1 MALIK
6 VFAGGVL
13 LLLSVYCH
21 AKSVKDNTKNEH
33 VLDRDQLMSLDAQQ
47 TLLDEIG
54 VGRLDKIREAVPL
67 YREDLPNDYI
77 AYWQVE
83 YDNQYITVSSGSGTG
98 DYDILVNGL
107 VPSPTSLLRERASTR
122 RRKCFRFYVL
132 TSGGE
137 MMCTDEDG
145 KIVATTLPEKLILRR
160 FQNETDEP
168 IDVDMIHNYIK
179 SKSEEQ
185 ALEWK
190 THTRRVRKQQMDED
204 EDEDERSL
212 IRERLSQMSGNSTS
226 DSLIHRFATDGEGTF
241 RANFIVPGS
250 PLSVVVDKLH
260 VLKEIRIR
268 YIPTGPEAYKV
279 IPDLAVHRKL
289 CQVVKTCK
297 TANENYA
304 LMSNDAIELDA
315 GLATLEL
322 DKSTKKVFKGEEFV
336 FALDIVRISGSITSR
351 YFAVKY
357 RPSRQKRSSYSSWSY
372 WSIANEDL
380 FPEYDQFEMDDCA
393 VGCGPVA
400 WSMVFGYYDR
410 RSHYNSAFT
419 GSENLYGSGSDGT
432 TGSSSEVAPKYNDDR
447 MRAYIKEQNEILK
460 TFCLFGQGATFY
472 YNMNKVEDFFRA
484 RETSWWP
491 RLQEKAH
498 WLSWLGIYSDSVE
511 SWTKYKLQ
519 DGWPVIVGWRDGS
532 YLAWHYPVATR
543 VRTRIRTY
551 ESCCWWVCK
560 TKTSTEDMMY
570 LHMGWGGYGNG
581 WKNLQAFYGIT
592 AVY

>member
-13 LLLSVYCH
+13 LLLVVYCH
-21 AKSVKDNTKNEH
+21 AKSVKDNSKNEH
-33 VLDRDQLMSLDAQQ
+33 VLDRDLLMSLDAQQ

-54 VGRLDKIREAVPL
+54 VGRLEKIRDAVPL

-98 DYDILVNGL
+98 DYDVLVNGL
-107 VPSPTSLLRERASTR
+107 IPSPTSLLRERASTR

-145 KIVATTLPEKLILRR
+145 KIVATTLPEKLILRK
-160 FQNETDEP
+160 ETDEP

-179 SKSEEQ
+179 SKAEEQ

-279 IPDLAVHRKL
+279 IPDLAVHTKL

-322 DKSTKKVFKGEEFV
+322 DKSTKKVFKGEEFF

-372 WSIANEDL
+372 WSIPSENY
-380 FPEYDQFEMDDCA
+380 FPDYNQFELNGCA
-393 VGCGPVA
+393 IGCGPVA

-410 RSHYNSAFT
+410 RSHYSSAFT
-419 GSENLYGSGSDGT
+419 GSENLYRSGSDGT
-432 TGSSSEVAPKYNDDR
+432 TGSSSEIAPKYNDNK
-447 MRAYIKEQNEILK
+447 MRAYINKQNDILG
-460 TFCLFGQGATFY
+460 TFCLLSQGATLHFS
-472 YNMNKVEDFFRA
+472 MDKVEDFFKA
-484 RETSWWP
+484 RQISGSP
-491 RLQEKAH
+491 RLQEKSH
-498 WLSWLGIYSDSVE
+498 WLTWAGIYSDSVE
-511 SWTKYKLQ
+511 RWTKNKVKQ
-519 DGWPVIVGWRDGS
+519 GWPVIVGWRAGS
-532 YLAWHYPVATR
+532 YLKWHYPVATR
-543 VRTRIRTY
+543 VRTRTKTY
-551 ESCCWWVCK
+551 KSCFWWRCR

-570 LHMGWGGYGNG
+570 LHMGWGGSSNG
-581 WKNLQAFYGIT
+581 WKNLEAYYGIV